1 MSVFVIASLKL
12 AAVVCLVSL
21 LVANSNTWERAL
33 ASVSF
38 FPILAG
44 CIINA

>member
-1 MSVFVIASLKL
+1 MSKLMIASVKL
-12 AAVVCLVSL
+12 AGIVCLISVLVSS
-21 LVANSNTWERAL
+21 SNTWERAL

>member
-1 MSVFVIASLKL
+1 MSAFIIASLKL
-12 AAVVCLVSL
+12 AAVVCLMSL
-21 LVANSNTWERAL
+21 LVANSNTWERTL
-33 ASVSF
+33 ASISF

>member
-1 MSVFVIASLKL
+1 MSVLAIASLKL

-21 LVANSNTWERAL
+21 LIANSNTWERAL
-33 ASVSF
+33 ASVSV
-38 FPILAG
+38 FPMLAG